1 MCYLSL
7 LLLICSQP
15 FLHFS
20 LKIAFR
26 ELFALPDYFRRENFF
41 NKWGSPRSV
50 KSKVSF
56 FHLTWFACHS
66 TQSLFK
72 STWELWDFTKSRA
85 SHCKYPGICWSPQ
98 NNFPENLRALH
109 RNCPVTYKQA
119 HTSADSAF
127 SNPFQEAETKQ
138 NLTNLK
144 WCAEILSY

>member
-56 FHLTWFACHS
+56 FHLTWFACILPRAYLKVLENCEISQKAGLPTAS
-66 TQSLFK
+66 TLGFAEVLKTISLRT
-72 STWELWDFTKSRA
+72 SGLCT
-85 SHCKYPGICWSPQ
+85 GIVLS
-98 NNFPENLRALH
+98 
-109 RNCPVTYKQA
+109 
-119 HTSADSAF
+119 
-127 SNPFQEAETKQ
+127 
-138 NLTNLK
+138 LTNRPIPVLTV
-144 WCAEILSY
+144 LSAIPFRKPKPSRIWQT